1 MDNKWEKCKAR
12 FPREIWPATVIDSE
26 TEGITM
32 KKEEAQIN
40 TYSPI
45 ITYLFHC
52 NTDVTCLNYGTAIK
66 AVVLYVS
73 DYITKSA
80 LKTHT
85 IFETVKE
92 IFQKNDSFLHSDVD
106 LKEKGRSLISKV
118 VNSLSAKME
127 FSAPMIFLY
136 LLGNPDHY
144 TNYNFVSFYWRSFV
158 TEARS
163 VFVDSD
169 DQLEAQETKN
179 EKLTLINSNSQIVA
193 VNAVHDYIYRNKKQR
208 I

>member
-1 MDNKWEKCKAR
+1 M
-12 FPREIWPATVIDSE
+12 
-26 TEGITM
+26 
-32 KKEEAQIN
+32 
-40 TYSPI
+40 
-45 ITYLFHC
+45 
-52 NTDVTCLNYGTAIK
+52 
-66 AVVLYVS
+66 
-73 DYITKSA
+73 
-80 LKTHT
+80 KTHT

-92 IFQKNDSFLHSDVD
+92 IFQKNDLFFHRDVD

-144 TNYNFVSFYWRSFV
+144 TNYNFVSFYWCSFV

-163 VFVDSD
+163 VFVDPD

-179 EKLTLINSNSQIVA
+179 EKLTVINSNSQIVA
-193 VNAVHDYIYRNKKQR
+193 VNAVHDYIYRNKK
-208 I
+208 